1 MNPGKPNMSGGSS
14 GEDDSD
20 DDEDHK
26 ATHDE
31 PKFYDVGQHEEK
43 WKEYLSTEFHLIL
56 YSLIRI
62 HRNIYI
68 YIGAW
73 EKVRVSI
80 RNLLSFWKYFFIL
93 LHKFWGV

>member
-43 WKEYLSTEFHLIL
+43 
-56 YSLIRI
+56 
-62 HRNIYI
+62 
-68 YIGAW
+68 
-73 EKVRVSI
+73 
-80 RNLLSFWKYFFIL
+80 
-93 LHKFWGV
+93 